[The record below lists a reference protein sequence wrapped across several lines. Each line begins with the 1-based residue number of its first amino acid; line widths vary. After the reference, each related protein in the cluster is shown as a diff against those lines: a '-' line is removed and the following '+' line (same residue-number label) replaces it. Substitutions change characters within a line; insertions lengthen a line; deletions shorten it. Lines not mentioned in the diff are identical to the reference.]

1 MPLEAQFSK
10 VYGIL
15 VKDFDKDGIKDIF
28 LAGNF
33 YPYRVQ
39 LGRCDASLGVLLKGS
54 TNNVYESIPHSVSGL
69 YIDGEVRRIVSLQNE
84 KKQSLIIMAKNNDN
98 VQIIKENE

>member
-1 MPLEAQFSK
+1 VEAQFSK

-15 VKDFDKDGIKDIF
+15 VKDFDKDGVKDIF

-39 LGRCDASLGVLLKGS
+39 LGRCDASLGVLMKGKS
-54 TNNVYESIPHSVSGL
+54 NNVYEAVPQSKSGL
-69 YIDGEVRRIVSLQNE
+69 YVDGEVRRIVSLKNE
-84 KKQSLIIMAKNNDN
+84 KKQSLIVMAKNNDN
-98 VQIIKENE
+98 IQIIKEND